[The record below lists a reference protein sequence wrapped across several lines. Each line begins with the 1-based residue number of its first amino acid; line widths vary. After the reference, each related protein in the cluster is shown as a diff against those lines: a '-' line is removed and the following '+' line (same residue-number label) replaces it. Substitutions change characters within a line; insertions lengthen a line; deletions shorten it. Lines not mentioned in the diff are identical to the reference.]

1 MKNALS
7 PALCAALSL
16 ALPAML
22 AAPPAL
28 AQAAA
33 ANPGD
38 PAARPFIE
46 KLIGDGFAVLRDK
59 SLDRAEARAR
69 FRAMLVANFALDDIG
84 MRLIRRQRAAGK
96 VNDAQLAAY
105 RAAFPEFVLN
115 AYADRLYDYADA
127 RVAVSRTVGRG
138 VFTEVQARVTRP
150 GAQPI
155 DTIWQVKSAG
165 GRLVVNNLV
174 VGGINLAL
182 TQEADFAAYID
193 KNGFDA
199 LIAFMKGAN
208 AKSVA
213 ANRKAT

>member
-1 MKNALS
+1 MK
-7 PALCAALSL
+7 PTLCLALSL
-16 ALPAML
+16 VL
-22 AAPPAL
+22 AAALAAPPPAL
-28 AQAAA
+28 AQEAT

-38 PAARPFIE
+38 PAARPFVE
-46 KLIGDGFAVLRDK
+46 KLIGEGFAVLRDR

-69 FRAMLVANFALDDIG
+69 FRAMLVGNFALDDIG
-84 MRLIRRQRAAGK
+84 MRLIRRQRAAGE
-96 VNDAQLAAY
+96 VSEAQLAAY

-115 AYADRLYDYADA
+115 AYADRLYDYGDA

-138 VFTEVQARVTRP
+138 VFTEVQVRVTRP

-165 GRLVVNNLV
+165 GRLLVNNLV

-182 TQEADFAAYID
+182 TQEADFAAFIN

-208 AKSVA
+208 ARSVA
-213 ANRKAT
+213 ANRKAA